1 MKNKLFVA
9 FTMLLLFSAVN
20 FAQETD
26 NKDLAMWNS
35 IGVSYSPLKKLELG
49 LEQHWRLKED
59 ISVTDEYFTEIQAS
73 YKILKDLKFAA
84 GVRFIKENDNVGK
97 IQGYEN
103 HFRYQFDLSYKIDVV
118 KRFDIAFRLRYQNKR
133 ETGLDESIEIIPT
146 ETLRFKTEFEYNIR
160 KWPLDPEFAVEFFN
174 RKREGAAFV
183 GGAKLSRYR
192 LTWSTSYNL
201 KKFGK
206 FGVYFRYQE
215 NTRVDNDFQTKILGL
230 KYSYTIKGKSKSE
243 PKPL

>member
-73 YKILKDLKFAA
+73 YKILKDLKFAV

-160 KWPLDPEFAVEFFN
+160 KWPLDPSFAVELFN
-174 RKREGAAFV
+174 RKGDGAFFIEQFN
-183 GGAKLSRYR
+183 SRYR
-192 LTWSTSYNL
+192 LTLGSSYNL
-201 KKFGK
+201 DKFGK
-206 FGVYFRYQE
+206 IGFYFRYQE

-230 KYSYTIKGKSKSE
+230 KYSYSIN
-243 PKPL
+243 